1 MSNLLCH
8 PANNDFWR
16 HVPPK
21 PFKCWVCQGP
31 TSWIYLDIGY
41 QHPDCEMYPSEDG
54 DVVVIGGI
62 I

>member
-1 MSNLLCH
+1 MNELLDH

-21 PFKCWVCQGP
+21 PGNCWVCGER

-41 QHPDCEMYPSEDG
+41 QHLDCDMYPTENG
-54 DVVVIGGI
+54 DVVIMGGVL
-62 I
+62 